1 MARGQ
6 GAPVSDGGDS
16 GAIGAGAEIMVE
28 TKVDPELCR
37 SCGYLVSA
45 VTGAFNEDAVPEEGD
60 VTMCLNCGA
69 PSQLRAGKWV
79 AMTPGDVERLEPD
92 MRAAL
97 CLAQESRRLVIRED
111 LTARDRRS

>member
-1 MARGQ
+1 
-6 GAPVSDGGDS
+6 
-16 GAIGAGAEIMVE
+16 MVE

-45 VTGAFNEDAVPEEGD
+45 VPGEGD

-79 AMTPGDVERLEPD
+79 AMTPGDVERLEPG
-92 MRAAL
+92 MRSAL
-97 CLAQESRRLVIRED
+97 RLAQESRRLVIRED